1 MAPRQL
7 FVERLLSAG
16 GPETALP
23 PHRYDENRAVTL
35 LTDGRPLVEVDATG
49 ELSTVTRLAAEMRD
63 SDSPSLAT
71 TTTMT
76 FVQNEAEDRDAPS
89 LWGGTQLDTRRFPA
103 DVEQD

>member
-7 FVERLLSAG
+7 FVERLLAAV
-16 GPETALP
+16 GPETPLP
-23 PHRYDENRAVTL
+23 PHRYDEDRALTL
-35 LTDGRPLVEVDATG
+35 LADGRPLVEVDATG
-49 ELSTVTRLAAEMRD
+49 ELGTVTKLAGEMRD

-76 FVQNEAEDRDAPS
+76 FVQNEAEDRDTAS
-89 LWGGTQLDTRRFPA
+89 LWGGTQLDTRRLPA